1 MTELNDFWFF
11 DTETTGLHPET
22 DEVLELAVIDGNE
35 NALVNE
41 RFRPAHAVSWDEAS
55 MINGIWPKD
64 VADREPLIRSRNR
77 LKDLFSG
84 RKLVAYNCAFDAAFL
99 KACVGGAS
107 LYCCMNAWTRYY
119 GTRQRLTAA
128 VNYINPCF
136 YDEYDLT
143 AHSALADARAC
154 ALVWKW
160 LQKNSPEILT
170 EPEVCL
176 SLSRKKTGRS

>member
-1 MTELNDFWFF
+1 MDFSDSFIFF

-22 DEVLELAVIDGNE
+22 DEVLELAAIDSNDKV
-35 NALVNE
+35 LVNE
-41 RFRPAHAVSWDEAS
+41 RYRPVHLESWEEAS
-55 MINGIWPKD
+55 AINGIYPKD
-64 VADREPLIRSRNR
+64 VADREPLNLSRNR
-77 LKDLFSG
+77 LKQLFSNQ
-84 RKLVAYNCAFDAAFL
+84 KIVAYNCAFDAAFL
-99 KACVGGAS
+99 GDCVGGAE

-119 GTRQRLTAA
+119 GKRSRLTSA
-128 VNYINPCF
+128 VNCIDPYF
-136 YDEYDLT
+136 FDKYALK

-176 SLSRKKTGRS
+176 SLSRK